1 MDKKR
6 PTYNL
11 EDIKEALSSQD
22 LLRITRTARKSVIE
36 MGLRDS
42 DVINIIQRLE
52 ASNFYKSMTSYQ
64 DHRVWQDVYH
74 TKYGELILY
83 LKFTIDSEGF
93 FVLSFKEK

>member
-11 EDIKEALSSQD
+11 EDIKEALSSEG

-36 MGLRDS
+36 MGLRHS
-42 DVINIIQRLE
+42 DVITIIQGLE
-52 ASNFYKSMTSYQ
+52 SRDFYKSMTSYQ

-74 TKYGELILY
+74 TKYRELILY

>member
-11 EDIKEALSSQD
+11 EDIKEAFSCED

-42 DVINIIQRLE
+42 DVINVIQRLE
-52 ASNFYKSMTSYQ
+52 VSNFYKSMTSYQ
-64 DHRVWQDVYH
+64 DHRLWQDVYH
-74 TKYGELILY
+74 AKYGELILY

>member
-11 EDIKEALSSQD
+11 EDIKEAFSSED

-42 DVINIIQRLE
+42 DVINVIQGLGG
-52 ASNFYKSMTSYQ
+52 SNFYKSMTSYQ

-74 TKYGELILY
+74 AKYGELILY
-83 LKFTIDSEGF
+83 LKFTIDPEGF

>member
-1 MDKKR
+1 MDEKR

-11 EDIKEALSSQD
+11 ENIKEAFSSED

-42 DVINIIQRLE
+42 DVVNAIQRLE
-52 ASNFYKSMTSYQ
+52 ARNFYKSMTSYQ

-74 TKYGELILY
+74 IEYGELILY
-83 LKFTIDSEGF
+83 LKFTVDSEGF